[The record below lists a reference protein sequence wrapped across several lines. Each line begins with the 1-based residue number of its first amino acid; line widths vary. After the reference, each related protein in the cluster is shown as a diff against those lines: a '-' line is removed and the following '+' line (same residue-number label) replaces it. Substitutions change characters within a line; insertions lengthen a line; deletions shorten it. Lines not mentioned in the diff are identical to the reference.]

1 LSNPVIIGDCTLY
14 CGDSKD
20 IISQIDNVDAVVT
33 DPPYGMNFVSN
44 HRKEKYEKIHNDD
57 GYELLRWAASIEAKH
72 SSYVFCRWDNLYQVN
87 KPNSLITWVKNN
99 WSMGDLQHEHARQT
113 EVCLFYKG
121 ANHYF
126 PNKRPTDVIFCKRT
140 GNEFHPTEKPLQL
153 IIAVVE
159 WTNGVVIDPF
169 MGSGTTGVACAKRGR
184 KFIGV
189 ELDQKYF
196 DIACQRIE
204 KAYQQPDLF
213 VDYTQPEQEVMEL

>member
-1 LSNPVIIGDCTLY
+1 
-14 CGDSKD
+14 
-20 IISQIDNVDAVVT
+20 
-33 DPPYGMNFVSN
+33 M
-44 HRKEKYEKIHNDD
+44 
-57 GYELLRWAASIEAKH
+57 
-72 SSYVFCRWDNLYQVN
+72 
-87 KPNSLITWVKNN
+87 
-99 WSMGDLQHEHARQT
+99 
-113 EVCLFYKG
+113 
-121 ANHYF
+121 
-126 PNKRPTDVIFCKRT
+126 
-140 GNEFHPTEKPLQL
+140 QL